1 MTALLLPGFP
11 IRRSAG
17 QRLLAPHRSLS
28 QLIASFFGWY
38 GQGIRRTP
46 LLTWLFFHVS
56 RHPHGMSWWTR
67 IQGSLRSLFK
77 KRYFLTFLCSC
88 QGTMIKKF
96 GGDEENRTPVRKY
109 CFTAFSEC
117 SLYFNFIKSSPIDRL
132 QFYYLD
138 KIP

>member
-1 MTALLLPGFP
+1 MFDVLLKICIDTNTEKPIGYKKYIGVFGFG
-11 IRRSAG
+11 A
-17 QRLLAPHRSLS
+17 
-28 QLIASFFGWY
+28 
-38 GQGIRRTP
+38 
-46 LLTWLFFHVS
+46 
-56 RHPHGMSWWTR
+56 
-67 IQGSLRSLFK
+67 
-77 KRYFLTFLCSC
+77 C
-88 QGTMIKKF
+88 